1 MLLRVIEVEVK
12 VGNYSPRVIGTVLE
26 DIFESCRA
34 QDCFATSGNSVQP
47 EERCVIYFPRGIL
60 VTLEK
65 PGTSTELA
73 PSKCFLVV
81 VGWIWR

>member
-1 MLLRVIEVEVK
+1 
-12 VGNYSPRVIGTVLE
+12 
-26 DIFESCRA
+26 
-34 QDCFATSGNSVQP
+34 VQP